1 MQDPIAGYDAR
12 GDELS
17 ARYERLRAQDVHAA
31 FADVLPAGADRVA
44 LDIGAGSGRD
54 AAWLRQLGYDV
65 VAVEPARG
73 MRDAG
78 KSHHAHAHI
87 RWLDDR
93 LPALTAT
100 HRLGLVF
107 DVILLSGVLMHV
119 RPEDRPRAFRK
130 IATLLKPGG
139 RLLISV
145 RDGAGEPDRPMW
157 PVVRGELEGYAR
169 AHGLAILQIVDR
181 DDMQGRADVRWT
193 TYALQLPDDGA
204 GALPLLRG
212 VILNDDKSATYKL
225 GLLRAIARIADTA
238 PALAIERLDADVVDL
253 PLGAVALNWLR
264 MYLPLAAADLP
275 QLPRNRGADRLGFAG
290 DGFRQLLADGV
301 SGQDLRIGARFT
313 GARAISVARALADAR
328 TNITKM
334 PAHFTRYPNSDVPI
348 FEASPARAPRFRH
361 AIQMDA
367 ETLRSFGVIGV
378 PGPVWRTL
386 QRLGAW
392 VEPVLVSEWAR
403 LIQGFGL
410 RMGRAVAP
418 GEAEAA
424 LQWLDPVRD
433 TSLARD
439 VAKRI
444 IARGQPVR
452 CVWTDARLRP
462 ESLDIDHCLPW
473 TAWPCGDL
481 WNLFPASPAVNRN
494 SKRDR
499 LPSSAALATAREG
512 LQSWWRQAWEP
523 DEALAGRFWREVDAA
538 LPTQAS
544 RELDDVFIGLEWRR
558 LRLRQDQQVQEW
570 SGATGRW
577 ASSAP
582 GEHQRAPKVIPGA
595 TPSEPTFGVSP
606 APARARPCD
615 WSNGAGLQRPG

>member
-1 MQDPIAGYDAR
+1 MHDPIAGYDAH
-12 GDELS
+12 GAELA
-17 ARYERLRAQDVHAA
+17 ARYERLRSQDVHAA
-31 FADVLPAGADRVA
+31 FVDLLPPGADRLA

-54 AAWLRQLGYDV
+54 AAWLHERGFTV

-73 MRDAG
+73 MREAA
-78 KSHHAHAHI
+78 KAHHAEADI

-93 LPALTAT
+93 LPALAAT
-100 HRLGLVF
+100 HRLGLAF

-119 RPEDRPRAFRK
+119 PPADRPRAFRK

-145 RDGAGEPDRPMW
+145 RDGDGAPDRRMW
-157 PVVRGELEGYAR
+157 PVSRGEIESYAR
-169 AHGLAILQIVDR
+169 AHGLTVLQIAHREDL
-181 DDMQGRADVRWT
+181 QGREVRWT

-212 VILNDDKSATYKL
+212 IILNDDKSATYKL

-238 PALAIERLDADVVDL
+238 PALAIERVNEDIIDL

-275 QLPRNRGADRLGFAG
+275 QLPGNRGAERLGFAG
-290 DGFRQLLADGV
+290 EAFRRLLADGL

-313 GARAISVARALADAR
+313 GERAADVAQALADAR
-328 TNITKM
+328 TNISRM
-334 PAHFTRYPNSDVPI
+334 PANFTRYPNSDMRV
-348 FEASPARAPRFRH
+348 FEACPMRAPKIRNEIH
-361 AIQMDA
+361 MDA
-367 ETLRSFGVIGV
+367 DTLWGFGAIGV
-378 PGPVWRTL
+378 PGPIWRTL

-392 VEPVLVSEWAR
+392 VEPVLITEWAR

-424 LQWLDPVRD
+424 LQWLDPARD
-433 TSLARD
+433 TALARN
-439 VAKRI
+439 VAKRL
-444 IARGQPVR
+444 IAQGVSVR
-452 CVWTDARLRP
+452 CVWTGARLRRD
-462 ESLDIDHCLPW
+462 SMDIDHCLPW

-481 WNLFPASPAVNRN
+481 WNLFPASPAINRN
-494 SKRDR
+494 AKRDR
-499 LPSSAALATAREG
+499 LPSAAALQASRDR

-523 DEALAGRFWREVDAA
+523 DEALACRFWREADAA
-538 LPTQAS
+538 LPIQAS
-544 RELDDVFIGLEWRR
+544 RDLDDVFAGLEWRR

-570 SGATGRW
+570 SGITA
-577 ASSAP
+577 
-582 GEHQRAPKVIPGA
+582 K
-595 TPSEPTFGVSP
+595 
-606 APARARPCD
+606 
-615 WSNGAGLQRPG
+615 